1 MSFYDILMFV
11 VFAGAILFGLWK
23 GLAWQIASLAAIF
36 ISYVVAMQFR
46 GQVSD
51 LIQAPA
57 PWNMFGAMLVLYL
70 GTSFIIWV
78 AFGYIR
84 RSIERFHL
92 KEFDRQAGA
101 ILGALKGAL
110 LCMVITMFAVTLADE
125 RVRSAVV
132 TSKSGNFLARSINQL
147 SAVVPKELHDVLD
160 PMLNQFNQKVSQPP
174 TFPAETQTGGGGAVA
189 GGGANGTGSGGWNP
203 WGNQQASQAGSQ
215 AGGQTGSQANGS
227 GAGGQGG
234 GLFNWNWQAPRNPN
248 EVQGSFGSPRRS
260 AGQGSE
266 AGGQPR

>member
-46 GQVSD
+46 GQVAD

-57 PWNMFGAMLVLYL
+57 PWNMFGAMLLLYL
-70 GTSFIIWV
+70 GTSFAIWI

-84 RSIERFHL
+84 RTIERFHL

-101 ILGALKGAL
+101 LLGAIKGAL
-110 LCMVITMFAVTLADE
+110 LCMVITMFAVTVADE

-147 SAVVPKELHDVLD
+147 SAVVPKELHEVLD
-160 PMLNQFNQKVSQPP
+160 PLLNQFNQKVSQPP
-174 TFPAETQTGGGGAVA
+174 TVPVATESGGGALA
-189 GGGANGTGSGGWNP
+189 GQNGGGWNP
-203 WGNQQASQAGSQ
+203 WGASAGQ
-215 AGGQTGSQANGS
+215 PPAAGPGTG

-234 GLFNWNWQAPRNPN
+234 GGLWDWNLPRNP
-248 EVQGSFGSPRRS
+248 EEIRGAFGLPRRS
-260 AGQGSE
+260 AEQGS
-266 AGGQPR
+266 GGSNQPR

>member
-23 GLAWQIASLAAIF
+23 GLAWQLASLAAIF
-36 ISYVVAMQFR
+36 ISYLVAMQFR
-46 GQVSD
+46 GQVAG

-57 PWNMFGAMLVLYL
+57 PWNMFGAMLILYL
-70 GTSFIIWV
+70 GTSFVIWI

-84 RSIERFHL
+84 RTIERFHL

-101 ILGALKGAL
+101 LLGAIKGAL
-110 LCMVITMFAVTLADE
+110 LCMVITMFAVTVADE

-147 SAVVPKELHDVLD
+147 SAVVPKELHEVLD
-160 PMLNQFNQKVSQPP
+160 PLLNQFNQKVSQPP
-174 TFPAETQTGGGGAVA
+174 TIPVSADMS
-189 GGGANGTGSGGWNP
+189 NGTGGNGAVGTQGQGGWNS
-203 WGNQQASQAGSQ
+203 WGAAAGPS
-215 AGGQTGSQANGS
+215 GRPPPGTN

-234 GLFNWNWQAPRNPN
+234 GGIWNWSLPRNPQ
-248 EVQGSFGSPRRS
+248 EIQGSFGSPQRS
-260 AGQGSE
+260 AGE
-266 AGGQPR
+266 VPGGGNPPR

>member
-1 MSFYDILMFV
+1 MSFYDILMFA

-23 GLAWQIASLAAIF
+23 GLAWQLASLAAIF

-46 GQVSD
+46 GQVAN

-57 PWNMFGAMLVLYL
+57 PWNMFGAMLILYL
-70 GTSFIIWV
+70 GSSFVIWV

-84 RSIERFHL
+84 RTIERFHL

-110 LCMVITMFAVTLADE
+110 LCMVITMFAVTVADE

-147 SAVVPKELHDVLD
+147 SAVVPKELHDILD

-174 TFPAETQTGGGGAVA
+174 TVPAGSQLGS
-189 GGGANGTGSGGWNP
+189 GTGSGAGSQNPGSWNP
-203 WGNQQASQAGSQ
+203 WSAQPTGQA
-215 AGGQTGSQANGS
+215 TGK
-227 GAGGQGG
+227 GADGGQGG
-234 GLFNWNWQAPRNPN
+234 GGLFDWALPRNPN
-248 EVQGSFGSPRRS
+248 EIQGSFGAPRRS
-260 AGQGSE
+260 AGEEGGT
-266 AGGQPR
+266 GGQPR

>member
-57 PWNMFGAMLVLYL
+57 PWNMFGAMLILYL

-78 AFGYIR
+78 VFGYIR

-101 ILGALKGAL
+101 ILGAIKGAL

-147 SAVVPKELHDVLD
+147 SAVVPKELHDVLN
-160 PMLNQFNQKVSQPP
+160 PMLNQFNQKASQPP
-174 TFPAETQTGGGGAVA
+174 TFPAGTQTGGGGAMA
-189 GGGANGTGSGGWNP
+189 GGGENGSGSGGWNP
-203 WGNQQASQAGSQ
+203 WGNQQASQAGGQ
-215 AGGQTGSQANGS
+215 ASGQSGSQANGS

-260 AGQGSE
+260 AGQGPETS
-266 AGGQPR
+266 GQPR